1 MKKVTVLMLVLFFL
15 ISVSNDALA
24 WVYPEHREIALR
36 AIQKLNAE
44 QRALFD
50 LLWAEA
56 RRGYEGRLTLSVID
70 TTQSL
75 APTQLD
81 FASWPAI
88 AGDHSCSPKDMLQSV
103 LHAKWILKV
112 ADIAARLDVNLKK
125 SKNESWYSNA
135 IRDSDIRLQRA
146 DIDYATRAGS
156 NNVHFLLARHQVE
169 LELEKY
175 LSECLMKGAPLNA
188 LAAYAWFHQ
197 SALEKAQRYATGNL
211 SANQKSALALASL
224 ADEAFALH
232 FLEDAFAAGHIV
244 GTWGNASQRKGTH
257 DHYNEHGVEI
267 QTWEGKKMV
276 TKGDAYLR
284 SEDAEIAA
292 AAVQLSLIQLINA
305 ASGILL
311 IDLEPL
317 VVGPTSEPDTLDVC
331 KNNFLP
337 SRDFSREL
345 IKQVVLKTP
354 IPGLATGEGALP
366 RFRAELG
373 LFMGAS
379 TSLNISS
386 VLSGFGKSQ
395 DQGGGI
401 GGLEANVMVGY
412 GLDGVLNQSGDGL
425 IFLQLGWR
433 QDAPSTHQFLNLDQ
447 NYPATSITSV
457 IPGRSAYNVR
467 LRLPFWLLPGDL
479 LVAGPILA
487 ITSPKTLQRMVVAA
501 ANGGGIP
508 WQSGIRTP
516 IGRFQFVLG
525 REVGVS
531 LYGLNSTADA
541 LFVPD
546 AAGNLTILTYRS
558 TKLDFPVLEYRPLR
572 SFSQDQSSILKVQ
585 FSFGV
590 DLPYKV
596 NVIAPLGQPPMEL
609 RPVWHITTR
618 IIFNWRHYF

>member
-1 MKKVTVLMLVLFFL
+1 
-15 ISVSNDALA
+15 
-24 WVYPEHREIALR
+24 
-36 AIQKLNAE
+36 
-44 QRALFD
+44 
-50 LLWAEA
+50 
-56 RRGYEGRLTLSVID
+56 
-70 TTQSL
+70 
-75 APTQLD
+75 
-81 FASWPAI
+81 
-88 AGDHSCSPKDMLQSV
+88 
-103 LHAKWILKV
+103 
-112 ADIAARLDVNLKK
+112 
-125 SKNESWYSNA
+125 
-135 IRDSDIRLQRA
+135 
-146 DIDYATRAGS
+146 
-156 NNVHFLLARHQVE
+156 
-169 LELEKY
+169 
-175 LSECLMKGAPLNA
+175 
-188 LAAYAWFHQ
+188 
-197 SALEKAQRYATGNL
+197 
-211 SANQKSALALASL
+211 
-224 ADEAFALH
+224 
-232 FLEDAFAAGHIV
+232 
-244 GTWGNASQRKGTH
+244 
-257 DHYNEHGVEI
+257 
-267 QTWEGKKMV
+267 
-276 TKGDAYLR
+276 
-284 SEDAEIAA
+284 
-292 AAVQLSLIQLINA
+292 
-305 ASGILL
+305 
-311 IDLEPL
+311 
-317 VVGPTSEPDTLDVC
+317 
-331 KNNFLP
+331 
-337 SRDFSREL
+337 
-345 IKQVVLKTP
+345 
-354 IPGLATGEGALP
+354 
-366 RFRAELG
+366 
-373 LFMGAS
+373 MGAS

-386 VLSGFGKSQ
+386 VLSGFVKSQ

-572 SFSQDQSSILKVQ
+572 SFSQDQSSILKLQ